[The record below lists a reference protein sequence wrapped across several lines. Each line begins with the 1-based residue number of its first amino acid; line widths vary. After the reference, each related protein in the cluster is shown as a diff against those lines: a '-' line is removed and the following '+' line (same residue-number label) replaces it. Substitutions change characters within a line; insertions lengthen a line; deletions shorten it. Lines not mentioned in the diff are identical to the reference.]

1 MPRCIVLI
9 RSHELLQEGW
19 RQRTFG
25 PAGSLLDGMV
35 KVAGVTFDQTYHPVH
50 VRRRIG
56 GGDDPPSAS
65 GFNYGAAGLA
75 DTYAV
80 RVDADGE
87 DSIERLRRDRQAD
100 IVGGFTDPAV
110 SPFPSASCADPPVGA
125 TADVARRLGV
135 AALRRAGLTGRGVHV
150 AVVDTGID
158 GSRIPVA
165 GGWGARPGPPP
176 RPRPPQPPTPVGG
189 GGRPPAAPAPPPH
202 PPPPPA
208 PGGEPGPVP
217 S

>member
-1 MPRCIVLI
+1 ATRGGHMSRVGVRPGRAVPTRPGPRGVRVASAHPVHARRSPGQSARRMRGALPRCIVLI

-35 KVAGVTFDQTYHPVH
+35 KVAGVKFDQTYHPVH

-80 RVDADGE
+80 RVDAAGD
-87 DSIERLRRDRQAD
+87 DSIERLR
-100 IVGGFTDPAV
+100 
-110 SPFPSASCADPPVGA
+110 
-125 TADVARRLGV
+125 
-135 AALRRAGLTGRGVHV
+135 
-150 AVVDTGID
+150 
-158 GSRIPVA
+158 
-165 GGWGARPGPPP
+165 
-176 RPRPPQPPTPVGG
+176 
-189 GGRPPAAPAPPPH
+189 
-202 PPPPPA
+202 
-208 PGGEPGPVP
+208 
-217 S
+217 